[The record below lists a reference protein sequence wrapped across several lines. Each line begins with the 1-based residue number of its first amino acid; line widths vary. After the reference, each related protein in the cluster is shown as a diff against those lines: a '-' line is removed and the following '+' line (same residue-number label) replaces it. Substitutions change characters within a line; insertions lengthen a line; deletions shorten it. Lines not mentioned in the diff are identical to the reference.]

1 MDRFFIAY
9 RISASHNKSQEM
21 NNQETTGE
29 KVNKKEQVIQSKE
42 SNNNKTSSQEKLVH
56 DYITEWLYKS
66 INSF

>member
-9 RISASHNKSQEM
+9 RIGASHNKS

-42 SNNNKTSSQEKLVH
+42 SNNKTTSQEKLVH